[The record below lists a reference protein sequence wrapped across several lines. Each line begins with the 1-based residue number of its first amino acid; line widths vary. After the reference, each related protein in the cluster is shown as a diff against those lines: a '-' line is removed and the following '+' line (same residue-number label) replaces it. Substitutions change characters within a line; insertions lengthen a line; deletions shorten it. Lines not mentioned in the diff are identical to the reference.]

1 MICTKFT
8 NNIDRFTFDQS
19 VSIIDAMLDEMPEA
33 KSLKEAFNLLKID
46 FENLYDA
53 AYEQAEILNNIYM
66 ELE

>member
-8 NNIDRFTFDQS
+8 DNIDRYTFDQS
-19 VSIIDAMLDEMPEA
+19 VSVIDAMLDEMPDT
-33 KSLKEAFNLLKID
+33 KSLKDAFSLLKMD
-46 FENLYDA
+46 FENIYDA